1 MAHDPLF
8 PYSVTEYI
16 KDLGRWMASTK
27 VSPERQGP
35 LIALAI
41 GGAAS
46 TVVDQLPDV
55 LFRVSEIQRDIAD
68 IRRKLV
74 EDEREP
80 DESE

>member
-1 MAHDPLF
+1 MVAFSPCIA
-8 PYSVTEYI
+8 V
-16 KDLGRWMASTK
+16 LG
-27 VSPERQGP
+27 
-35 LIALAI
+35 IAYGIYRL
-41 GGAAS
+41 
-46 TVVDQLPDV
+46 VDQLPDV